1 MSLLPLIEDQVR
13 VRPEAVAVAHGEYR
27 VTYRE
32 LADQARRIAQ
42 TLRQEG
48 IQPGSLVAVYLNRS
62 PQLLAALIAI
72 WQAGAAYLPL
82 DPTHPSERTAFMA
95 EDSGAAFVLSET
107 DLLASVPR
115 TRAKVLDLSASV
127 AGSLGVAPAHWASP
141 SADSL
146 AYVIYTSGSTGRPK
160 GAMISHGSLTNTILG
175 LQRDLQL
182 QPHDVLLASNSVAF
196 DISGQ
201 EFYLPLISGAR
212 VHLVERELTA
222 DGPRL
227 MQVLRDAGITLMMG
241 LSTSYRLLLAAGWQ
255 GDSNLQLTIG
265 GETLSL
271 ELANLL
277 AARSRVLWNHYG
289 PTETSICATSERIQP
304 GATRITLGRP
314 LANVRVYVLDENQQ
328 PLPNGSAGEIYI
340 GGAGVG
346 LGYLNRP
353 ELTAQCFLPA
363 PFDQRPGAT
372 MYKTGDFG
380 TILEDG
386 RIDFLGRADEQVKI
400 RGFRIELGEVEA
412 ALHDCPGVRDAVAR
426 TLEFAADDKRLIAF
440 LVSEQALD
448 RDQLRAAMR
457 LRLPHYMVPS
467 EYIVLES
474 FPLMPNGKVDR
485 RALDALRLQNAIATV
500 SETAAGGIE
509 AKLRRIWQTLLR
521 TRDVR
526 YQDNFFD
533 LGGHSLLAARM
544 LAQVEKQFAVKIP
557 VSVLAEHPTLEK
569 LADYISHHAGRP
581 TPMVLKLQQGGSRV
595 PLFVAHGIGG
605 SLLTFRELAASL
617 GQDQPV
623 YGLRI
628 PSSLEEIGSWEDGI
642 EIGPALIRRLAAK
655 YVEQMRALVPSGPYQ
670 LAGHSSAGLVV
681 AEVANQLRQMGCEV
695 HLLALLDP
703 DIRPGKG
710 RDKPWK
716 SWEACKG
723 YLERTWAELKLA
735 PNYGVRELVARRIN
749 HHKLQFQF
757 WFVQRFRR
765 FPRLYQTAFA
775 TEGCLA
781 VALHTFRPDMY
792 PGETVL
798 FAGKDEPR
806 NHNDPALGWAPY
818 ISGNF
823 NIVTLPGGHHTIFEQ
838 PFVSA
843 LADHFRARLYPSVDM
858 SPPGFPTPPLVRLAE
873 TMTATHE
880 YIGANVD

>member
-1 MSLLPLIEDQVR
+1 MSLLPLIEDQIR
-13 VRPEAVAVAHGEYR
+13 ARPDAVAVVHGDCR
-27 VTYRE
+27 VTYRQLGE
-32 LADQARRIAQ
+32 EAARIAGI
-42 TLRQEG
+42 LRGEG

-62 PQLLAALIAI
+62 PKLLAALIGI

-95 EDSGAAFVLSET
+95 EDSAATFVLSET
-107 DLLASVPR
+107 DLLSSVPH
-115 TRAKVLDLSASV
+115 TQAKVLDLSVLLPVS
-127 AGSLGVAPAHWASP
+127 SLSRSSRALPA
-141 SADSL
+141 ADSL

-175 LQRDLQL
+175 LQYDLRL
-182 QPHDVLLASNSVAF
+182 HPNDVMLASNSVAF

-201 EFYLPLISGAR
+201 EFYLPLTSGAR
-212 VHLVERELTA
+212 VHLVEREVTA
-222 DGPRL
+222 DGPQL
-227 MQVLRDAGITLMMG
+227 MQVLHDAGITIMMG

-255 GDSNLQLTIG
+255 GDPKLQLTIG

-289 PTETSICATSERIQP
+289 PTETSICATSERIESST
-304 GATRITLGRP
+304 TRITLGRP
-314 LANVRVYVLDENQQ
+314 LQNVSVYVLDEELQ
-328 PLPNGSAGEIYI
+328 PIPHGSVGEIYI

-353 ELTAQCFLPA
+353 ELTAKCFLPD

-380 TILEDG
+380 TVLEDG

-412 ALHDCPGVRDAVAR
+412 ALHDCPGVRAAVAR
-426 TLEFAADDKRLIAF
+426 TLEFAPDDKRLIAF
-440 LVSEQALD
+440 LVCEEALD

-485 RALDALRLQNAIATV
+485 RALDALRLQNGIATV
-500 SETAAGGIE
+500 TDTAAGDVE
-509 AKLRRIWQTLLR
+509 TKLRRIWQTLLR

-526 YQDNFFD
+526 RGDNFFD

-544 LAQVEKQFAVKIP
+544 VVQVEKQLAVKIP

-569 LADYISHHAGRP
+569 LASYIRDHSQGE
-581 TPMVLKLQQGGSRV
+581 TPIVLKLREGGSRV

-605 SLLTFRELAASL
+605 SLLTFRELTEQL
-617 GQDQPV
+617 GPDQPV

-628 PSSLEEIGSWEDGI
+628 PASLYEIGSWENGI
-642 EIGPALIRRLAAK
+642 EIGPVLIQRLAAT
-655 YVEQMRALVPSGPYQ
+655 YVEHMRAMVPNGPYQ

-681 AEVANQLRQMGCEV
+681 VEVANQLRQMGCEV
-695 HLLALLDP
+695 HLLVLLDP
-703 DIRPGKG
+703 DISPGKSNG
-710 RDKPWK
+710 KPWA

-723 YLERTWAELKLA
+723 FLQRTWTELKLA
-735 PNYGVRELVARRIN
+735 PKYGIREMVERRIN

-765 FPRLYQTAFA
+765 FPRLYQSAFA

-781 VALHTFRPDMY
+781 VALHTFRPDNY
-792 PGETVL
+792 LGETVL
-798 FAGKDEPR
+798 FVGQDEPR
-806 NHNDPALGWAPY
+806 NHNDPSLGWNPY
-818 ISGNF
+818 IAGRF
-823 NIVTLPGGHHTIFEQ
+823 DIVTLPGGHHSIFEH

-843 LADHFRARLYPSVDM
+843 LANHFSARLYPSVD
-858 SPPGFPTPPLVRLAE
+858 SSEPVFPTHPPMYPAE
-873 TMTATHE
+873 TITATNE
-880 YIGANVD
+880 YIGARVD